1 LRRRQ
6 AFANVRHVNFSP
18 LLALAGLGTIGLL
31 ATRLPRLQWPHTPS
45 LELVLA
51 AGAPLVLAGL
61 VLGPGIDLL
70 TRPVLDALAPVTALA
85 IGWIGAAL
93 GARFEW
99 RHVQR
104 IPRATW
110 LLAGLSAT
118 AAFAAV
124 LLGAWLLAR
133 AVPALSG
140 AWTPR
145 LPAILTLAA
154 VAAASGPGAVALV
167 ARVVGVRHRMVRLL
181 ARTATLQT
189 AYGAL
194 AASIPLA
201 LYHPDPLLSWT
212 VWGIGGGA
220 LTGLVFLSLT
230 RLSPEQT
237 GTGFALLASLLFGA
251 GIAYAAGV
259 SPFIVGALATALI
272 VHGSPQR
279 HVVRQVL
286 WQWERP
292 VAAILLIVAGAL
304 LAVPTPWIL
313 VAVPLLMALRAGAAW
328 AAIRAGRRLPVE
340 GVAQFPPHIGLGTMA
355 QGVAAV
361 ALGLS
366 FLMVFGGRGAGVLTT
381 IVLSVAT
388 AQIAAPAL
396 MKRALGATPAGPA
409 APAVPEPLTRAGA
422 APEVSV
428 NAPAELTR

>member
-1 LRRRQ
+1 M
-6 AFANVRHVNFSP
+6 NFSP

-31 ATRLPRLQWPHTPS
+31 ATRLPRLQWPHTTS

-70 TRPVLDALAPVTALA
+70 TQPVLDALAPVTALA

-99 RHVQR
+99 RSVQR
-104 IPRATW
+104 IPRAIW
-110 LLAGLSAT
+110 LLAGLSSA

-154 VAAASGPGAVALV
+154 IAAASGPGAVALV
-167 ARVVGVRHRMVRLL
+167 ARAVGVRHRMIRLL
-181 ARTATLQT
+181 ARTATLET

-194 AASIPLA
+194 ASSIPLA
-201 LYHPDPLLSWT
+201 LYRPHPLLSGT
-212 VWGIGGGA
+212 VWGVGSGA
-220 LTGLVFLSLT
+220 LTGIVFLALT
-230 RLSPEQT
+230 RLGPERA
-237 GTGFALLASLLFGA
+237 GTSFALLATLLFGA
-251 GIAYAAGV
+251 GIGYAAGL
-259 SPFIVGALATALI
+259 SPFVVCALATALI
-272 VHGSPQR
+272 VNLSPQG

-286 WQWERP
+286 AQEERL
-292 VAAILLIVAGAL
+292 VAAIVLIVAGASL
-304 LAVPTPWIL
+304 TLPTPWIL
-313 VAVPLLMALRAGAAW
+313 IAVPLLVALRIGAAW
-328 AAIRAGRRLPVE
+328 AALRAGRRLPVE
-340 GVAQFPPHIGLGTMA
+340 GVAQFPAHIGLATMA

-361 ALGLS
+361 ALGLN

-388 AQIAAPAL
+388 AQLAAPAL
-396 MKRALGATPAGPA
+396 MKRALGTTPAGPA
-409 APAVPEPLTRAGA
+409 APAVPGPLTRAGA